1 MFRWLPHWIAYVML
15 LAAIIGLGFG
25 YEEVAKLFGF
35 SEMQIATA
43 KELRQRLSGNIQK
56 VIGNGNIATE
66 KYESRIQDVKDKLI
80 RVKVIRKNYEFKLQS
95 KQAELTEIEKL
106 QATSE
111 RAKITYDTIQ
121 DIEKLLADVQN
132 IEHKLET
139 ILKTMITHLDTVQLK
154 IATLKTK
161 LEMLKIRA
169 EIREYAGLE
178 SDIKLNA
185 GWIEQATA
193 DLNQTIYTLEAQQEI
208 EQFLHQ
214 LELSK

>member
-106 QATSE
+106 QTTSE

-121 DIEKLLADVQN
+121 EIEKLLADVQN

-139 ILKTMITHLDTVQLK
+139 ILKAMITHLDTVQLK

-161 LEMLKIRA
+161 LEMLKIQA